1 MSSTAKHNDSEEEDY
16 MSMIIEEPQEKETF
30 SQKKRRQQREVR
42 TALQEISMDT
52 PSPLQNHQSPL
63 TNAHQ
68 AEARA
73 RVPSKAERA
82 AEEAARRDAALAT
95 STLDPSNKGFQ
106 MMAKLGFKPG
116 QALGK
121 QPAPQP
127 ATGEEGGKKEGA
139 EREAQKL
146 AVPLDLMIKEDRGG
160 IGLDSEKKRK
170 FREEAAEVAKKV
182 KQDEGDYRDRVRL
195 EREMRRAEA
204 QFHAAQKV
212 AERLDGEA
220 EGEGSAPALG
230 STDGGARSEQQENGD
245 GEKDDISQDET
256 DAKPKP
262 KANVKPTAQINVLYR
277 GLVRE
282 REERERAVQARHILQ
297 TSLPSSFFP
306 SSRLPGYD
314 DPTLEPDDHE
324 ALGGTKPDLSRI
336 LEEETEE
343 EDPELDEFNALEP
356 SEKLARVVQ
365 YLREKHRYCFWCK
378 YRYETDEM
386 EGCPGLTEED
396 HD

>member
-1 MSSTAKHNDSEEEDY
+1 MSSTDPARAKDNDSEEEDY
-16 MSMIIEEPQEKETF
+16 MSMIIDEPQEKETF
-30 SQKKRRQQREVR
+30 SQKKRRQQRE
-42 TALQEISMDT
+42 
-52 PSPLQNHQSPL
+52 
-63 TNAHQ
+63 

-95 STLDPSNKGFQ
+95 STLNPSNKGFQ

-121 QPAPQP
+121 QPTPQP
-127 ATGEEGGKKEGA
+127 ATGEEAGKKEGV

-182 KQDEGDYRDRVRL
+182 KQEEGDYRDRVRL

-220 EGEGSAPALG
+220 EGEGEGPAAALG
-230 STDGGARSEQQENGD
+230 SADDGARSEQREDGD
-245 GEKDDISQDET
+245 GEKGETSPDET
-256 DAKPKP
+256 DAKSKP
-262 KANVKPTAQINVLYR
+262 KTRVKPTAQINVLYR

-306 SSRLPGYD
+306 SSRLPGYED
-314 DPTLEPDDHE
+314 STLEPDDHE
-324 ALGGTKPDLSRI
+324 ALGNTKPDLSRI

-356 SEKLARVVQ
+356 PEKLARVVQ

-378 YRYETDEM
+378 YTYETDEM
-386 EGCPGLTEED
+386 EGCPGLTEEE

>member
-1 MSSTAKHNDSEEEDY
+1 MSSTDPARAKDNDSDEEDY

-30 SQKKRRQQREVR
+30 SQKKRRQQRE
-42 TALQEISMDT
+42 
-52 PSPLQNHQSPL
+52 
-63 TNAHQ
+63 

-121 QPAPQP
+121 QPTPQP
-127 ATGEEGGKKEGA
+127 TTGEEAGEKQGV

-146 AVPLDLMIKEDRGG
+146 AVPLDLMVKEDRGG

-170 FREEAAEVAKKV
+170 FREEAAEVVKKV
-182 KQDEGDYRDRVRL
+182 KQEEGDYRDRVRL

-220 EGEGSAPALG
+220 EAEGGGEGSVPALG
-230 STDGGARSEQQENGD
+230 SADDGAEDGD
-245 GEKDDISQDET
+245 GKKDETSQDET

-262 KANVKPTAQINVLYR
+262 KAQAKPTAQINVLYR

-282 REERERAVQARHILQ
+282 REERERAAHARHILQ

-324 ALGGTKPDLSRI
+324 ALGSTKPDLSRI

-378 YRYETDEM
+378 YTYETDEM
-386 EGCPGLTEED
+386 EGCPGLTEEE

>member
-1 MSSTAKHNDSEEEDY
+1 MSSTDPARAKHNNDNDSEEEEDY

-30 SQKKRRQQREVR
+30 SQKKRRQQRE
-42 TALQEISMDT
+42 
-52 PSPLQNHQSPL
+52 
-63 TNAHQ
+63 

-95 STLDPSNKGFQ
+95 STLDPSNKGFK

-121 QPAPQP
+121 QPAAQP
-127 ATGEEGGKKEGA
+127 ATGEDGAKKEGG
-139 EREAQKL
+139 EREAQRL
-146 AVPLDLMIKEDRGG
+146 AVPLDLMVKEDRGG

-182 KQDEGDYRDRVRL
+182 KQEEGDYRDRVRL
-195 EREMRRAEA
+195 ERETRRAEA

-220 EGEGSAPALG
+220 EAEREGPAPA
-230 STDGGARSEQQENGD
+230 SESPDDGTRSGQQEDGE

-256 DAKPKP
+256 AAKFKP

-282 REERERAVQARHILQ
+282 REERERAAQARHILQ

-324 ALGGTKPDLSRI
+324 ALGSTKPDLSRI